1 MLYIIFIQNQS
12 TVLDPM
18 CGKATILLETAKN
31 LEVIFQYSVDFL
43 WLSSSKKS
51 STDDLV
57 QNFVEILTPFLDSL
71 LITSSTYDPV
81 SIVECVLYWLWW
93 KHWSTENSCRKL

>member
-31 LEVIFQYSVDFL
+31 LEVIFQYSVDF
-43 WLSSSKKS
+43 S
-51 STDDLV
+51 
-57 QNFVEILTPFLDSL
+57 
-71 LITSSTYDPV
+71 
-81 SIVECVLYWLWW
+81 
-93 KHWSTENSCRKL
+93 